1 MIRFIDEHRNRFSVE
16 FICQTLNT
24 HREGGFL
31 TSRGY
36 RQSKARGLSARRL
49 RDAVLIEHISAVHR
63 DNYGVYGVRKMWHAL
78 RRDGIDIGREQT
90 ARLMRLAGVS
100 GKGKGRSPITTRK
113 PNVPDL
119 RPDLVNREFRAPGPH
134 RLWVADITYVRTRKG
149 FVYTAFVTD
158 VFSRRIV
165 GWALSDSMRT
175 EALPLQAL
183 NQAIVCAKETT
194 GLIHHSDHGSQYVS
208 IVYNERLAEHGIAAS
223 TGTVGDSYD
232 KDRAVPGHWEGDLI
246 IGQGGTTALV
256 TCVERSTRYTMI
268 RKLDVHDS
276 ATTVDKLI
284 EMFTGKIRN
293 ITKTLAWDQGV
304 ELAQV
309 DKLSIARGLAVYF
322 CDPHS
327 PWQRP
332 TNENT
337 NGLVR
342 DFLPEGSDFSA
353 LTDKDVQ
360 HIQDLLNGRPR
371 KVLNWYKPEEK
382 IQELFK

>member
-1 MIRFIDEHRNRFSVE
+1 
-16 FICQTLNT
+16 
-24 HREGGFL
+24 
-31 TSRGY
+31 
-36 RQSKARGLSARRL
+36 
-49 RDAVLIEHISAVHR
+49 
-63 DNYGVYGVRKMWHAL
+63 
-78 RRDGIDIGREQT
+78 
-90 ARLMRLAGVS
+90 
-100 GKGKGRSPITTRK
+100 
-113 PNVPDL
+113 
-119 RPDLVNREFRAPGPH
+119 
-134 RLWVADITYVRTRKG
+134 
-149 FVYTAFVTD
+149 
-158 VFSRRIV
+158 
-165 GWALSDSMRT
+165 
-175 EALPLQAL
+175 
-183 NQAIVCAKETT
+183 
-194 GLIHHSDHGSQYVS
+194 
-208 IVYNERLAEHGIAAS
+208 
-223 TGTVGDSYD
+223 
-232 KDRAVPGHWEGDLI
+232 
-246 IGQGGTTALV
+246 
-256 TCVERSTRYTMI
+256 MI

-293 ITKTLAWDQGV
+293 ITKTLTWDQGV

-342 DFLPEGSDFSA
+342 DFLPKGSDFST

>member
-1 MIRFIDEHRNRFSVE
+1 
-16 FICQTLNT
+16 
-24 HREGGFL
+24 
-31 TSRGY
+31 
-36 RQSKARGLSARRL
+36 
-49 RDAVLIEHISAVHR
+49 
-63 DNYGVYGVRKMWHAL
+63 
-78 RRDGIDIGREQT
+78 
-90 ARLMRLAGVS
+90 RLMRLAGVS